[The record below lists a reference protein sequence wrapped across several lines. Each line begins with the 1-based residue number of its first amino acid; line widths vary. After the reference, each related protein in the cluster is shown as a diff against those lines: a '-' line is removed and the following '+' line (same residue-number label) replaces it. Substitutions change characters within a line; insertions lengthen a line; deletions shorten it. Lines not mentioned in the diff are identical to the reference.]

1 MATGEMVDKGRGWR
15 ADPRALV
22 FPLFGLLF
30 TMNAVARAFGPL
42 LLRDAPLLLLA
53 LQPDNVQLLL
63 VSGKVGLLPFVAVA
77 TARRFSGEMVYYLLG
92 RWYGARALRLL
103 TRWTG
108 GGDRLLARLGR
119 LPWWARDLAVL
130 LLPHPPLL
138 ALAGMAG
145 MPPRRYALTKLVG
158 TLASVLVAR
167 LAADAAAG
175 PLGTAAAWIEANAG
189 RLTLVFVAVT
199 AAALLLAWYRGR
211 DAAPT
216 GTERGAEAGLRRPA

>member
-1 MATGEMVDKGRGWR
+1 MAMATGGVATTARGWR
-15 ADPRALV
+15 GDPRALV

-30 TMNAVARAFGPL
+30 AMNAVARALGPL

-63 VSGKVGLLPFVAVA
+63 VSGKVGALPFVAVA
-77 TARRFSGEMVYYLLG
+77 TARRFGGELVYYLLG
-92 RWYGARALRLL
+92 RWYGARALHLL
-103 TRWTG
+103 TRWMG
-108 GGDRLLARLGR
+108 GGDRLLARLAR

-145 MPPRRYALTKLVG
+145 MPPRRYALTKLAG

-167 LAADAAAG
+167 LAAGAAAG
-175 PLGTAAAWIEANAG
+175 PLGAAAAWVEAHAG
-189 RLTLVFVAVT
+189 RLTLAFVAAT
-199 AAALLLAWYRGR
+199 IAALLLTWSRGR
-211 DAAPT
+211 PRDR
-216 GTERGAEAGLRRPA
+216 RGEGGQPPVAE